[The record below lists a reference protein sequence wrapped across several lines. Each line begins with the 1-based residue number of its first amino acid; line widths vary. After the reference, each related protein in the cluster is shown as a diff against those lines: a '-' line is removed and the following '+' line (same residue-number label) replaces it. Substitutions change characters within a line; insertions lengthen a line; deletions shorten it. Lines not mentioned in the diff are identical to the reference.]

1 MSVRRYRRWMEREF
15 RRMTVIEFAR
25 ARGVSYNTVLLWLKQ
40 GLIPGAI
47 QRDGPGGK
55 CWDIPREALRVERPR
70 PGRKRARQEGK
81 PMANT
86 IEARCRWCE
95 TSNDITEARD
105 NNQLAYCTAC
115 GHCVEGLPVDCDC
128 RRCTETKR
136 LIEIHGLER
145 ARGNNG

>member
-1 MSVRRYRRWMEREF
+1 
-15 RRMTVIEFAR
+15 MTVIEFAR

-55 CWDIPREALRVERPR
+55 CWDIPREALRVEGPR

-95 TSNDITEARD
+95 TSNDITAARD
-105 NNQLAYCTAC
+105 KGKPAYCTAC
-115 GHCVEGLPVDCDC
+115 GHRVEGLPVDCDC
-128 RRCTETKR
+128 LACSMLKR
-136 LIEIHGLER
+136 LFAIRELEQESR
-145 ARGNNG
+145 QR